1 MLFAGDIRSNISYGS
16 DLTDEQIIEALKIA
30 QGWEFVQKLPE
41 DISSP
46 VEQGGKNFSGGQK
59 QRLSIS
65 RAIAKN
71 SPIMIFDDS
80 FSALDYQTDA
90 KLRAQLAIKTKKCT
104 KFIVAQRIATIMDA
118 DKIVVLDSGRIVG
131 IGKHE
136 ELLKENE
143 VYKQIASSQLSVEEL
158 TTSQKGKE

>member
-1 MLFAGDIRSNISYGS
+1 
-16 DLTDEQIIEALKIA
+16 
-30 QGWEFVQKLPE
+30 
-41 DISSP
+41 
-46 VEQGGKNFSGGQK
+46 
-59 QRLSIS
+59 
-65 RAIAKN
+65 
-71 SPIMIFDDS
+71 MIFDDS

-104 KFIVAQRIATIMDA
+104 KFIVAQRIAAIMDA

>member
-1 MLFAGDIRSNISYGS
+1 
-16 DLTDEQIIEALKIA
+16 
-30 QGWEFVQKLPE
+30 
-41 DISSP
+41 
-46 VEQGGKNFSGGQK
+46 
-59 QRLSIS
+59 
-65 RAIAKN
+65 
-71 SPIMIFDDS
+71 MIFDDS

-90 KLRAQLAIKTKKCT
+90 KLRAQLALKTKKRT

-131 IGKHE
+131 IGKHK